1 MCSVCSVVKKNG
13 IATQSQDHL
22 PDGVGLL
29 HQFVDHFVHELPRE
43 LDSFVD
49 RRRGHTPCLEL
60 LVKLYGVACGE
71 LVDPDPLGHEL
82 FQVGHHLLP
91 NRNRGRFSDTAM
103 RFSRSAGDLAS
114 QAASSWASADKNLV
128 VLRKT
133 WWYNLEGE
141 QNGPIHRIDTA
152 PPSRGAPGAYP
163 NDLG

>member
-13 IATQSQDHL
+13 IATQPQDHL

-49 RRRGHTPCLEL
+49 RRRGHTPCLEH

-82 FQVGHHLLP
+82 FEVRHHLLP
-91 NRNRGRFSDTAM
+91 NRNRGWFATGSMALD
-103 RFSRSAGDLAS
+103 
-114 QAASSWASADKNLV
+114 V
-128 VLRKT
+128 VV
-133 WWYNLEGE
+133 
-141 QNGPIHRIDTA
+141 
-152 PPSRGAPGAYP
+152 
-163 NDLG
+163 